1 MRATR
6 PKRRD
11 ELAVVE
17 IGDELVVYDPFHD
30 RVHHLNPSAALVFG
44 LCDGTATMK
53 ETASELAEVT
63 GQPAEE
69 VEQQI
74 RKLVRGFRR
83 SELLDRK
90 PTKEE
95 EEALARAEAAA
106 KEGASDERER
116 VRMQVPRST

>member
-1 MRATR
+1 MPATR
-6 PKRRD
+6 PKSRD

-17 IGDELVVYDPFHD
+17 IGDELVVYDPIVD

-53 ETASELAEVT
+53 ETAGELAEVS

-69 VEQQI
+69 IEQQV

-83 SELLDRK
+83 SDLLDRK

-95 EEALARAEAAA
+95 EEALAKAEAAA
-106 KEGASDERER
+106 KEGASDERDR

>member
-1 MRATR
+1 MPATK

-17 IGDELVVYDPFHD
+17 IGDELVVYDPFLD

-63 GQPAEE
+63 GQPADEIEQE
-69 VEQQI
+69 V
-74 RKLVRGFRR
+74 RKLVREFRR

-90 PTKEE
+90 PTEE
-95 EEALARAEAAA
+95 EAEAAA
-106 KEGASDERER
+106 KAEAAATEGSSDERER
-116 VRMQVPRST
+116 VRMQVPRSS